1 MPPVRHLLILA
12 GLWAPCLFGAQEA
25 PFSNHIS
32 ADRTLIVLAA
42 PSASDR
48 YYRRLRPEIL
58 AFQTATANRVIGR
71 DNIVILGDRET
82 LKQLAADLPNDI
94 LLEAPM
100 RDIWMRDFTPVRPEN
115 PILFRY
121 TAAAQAGKQP
131 TADWVQSG
139 FVDFA
144 QSLGLD
150 FRRTRLMLDGGNV
163 VHNGIDKAIV
173 TDRVLSD
180 NALSKPKALSLLQTE
195 LGIDR
200 IAILP
205 ADPEDPLAHADG
217 MALFVSSNTVAITD
231 YGGPFQK
238 QLKRELSNAFP
249 GIQILELETE
259 FDTEKAWDPRFGS
272 AKGITVNAVRT
283 DRFLYVPVFGMET
296 DAKNLAL
303 IRAESDREVIP
314 IDAETVSRMGG
325 SVRCLSGQMKGENAR
340 KLIEAARK
348 PLRSR

>member
-1 MPPVRHLLILA
+1 MPRARHLLILA
-12 GLWAPCLFGAQEA
+12 GLWASCLFAAQEA

-32 ADRTLIVLAA
+32 PERTLLVLAT

-58 AFQTATANRVIGR
+58 AFQTATAKQVLGR
-71 DNIVILGDRET
+71 DNIVILGDRKT
-82 LKQLAADLPNDI
+82 LKQLAMDLPEDI

-100 RDIWMRDFTPVRPEN
+100 RDIWMRDFTPVVLED

-121 TAAAQAGKQP
+121 TSAAQAGKQP
-131 TADWVQSG
+131 TADWVQGG
-139 FVDFA
+139 FVRFA
-144 QSLGLD
+144 RKLGLS

-163 VHNGIDKAIV
+163 VENGIDKAIV
-173 TDRVLSD
+173 TDRFLSD
-180 NALSKPKALSLLQTE
+180 NALSKPKALFLLQKE
-195 LGIDR
+195 LDVER
-200 IAILP
+200 VAILP

-217 MALFVSSNTVAITD
+217 MALFLGSNTVAVTA
-231 YGGPFQK
+231 YGGTFQS
-238 QLKRELSNAFP
+238 QLKQELSKAFP
-249 GIQILELETE
+249 GIRILELETE
-259 FDTEKAWDPRFGS
+259 FDTGKAWDPRFGS

-283 DRFLYVPVFGMET
+283 DRFLYVPVFGVKT
-296 DAKNLAL
+296 DATNLEL

-314 IDAETVSRMGG
+314 IDAGTVSRMGG

-348 PLRSR
+348 P